1 MEVME
6 AILAR
11 RSVRHFTPQPV
22 SDDLVEQILRAA
34 MQAPSAANAQ
44 PWHFVVINS
53 RDSLEEVTTFHPVA
67 ESLHE
72 APMAILVCGDSR
84 MEKRPDRWIL
94 DCSAATQNMLL
105 AAHAL
110 GLGAVWLGIHPDQI
124 RIEGMRRII
133 GLPSHIHPLS
143 LVAIGYPTRL
153 LPAVDRFRP
162 ERIQYN
168 QWSGAES
175 QE

>member
-1 MEVME
+1 MDLME
-6 AILAR
+6 AILTR

-44 PWHFVVINS
+44 PWHFVVITDRNL
-53 RDSLEEVTTFHPVA
+53 LEEVTTFHPVA

-72 APMAILVCGDSR
+72 APLAILVCGDSR
-84 MEKRPDRWIL
+84 LEKRPDRWIL
-94 DCSAATQNMLL
+94 DCSAVTQNMLL

-124 RIEGMRRII
+124 RIDGMHRLV
-133 GLPSHIHPLS
+133 GLPANVHPLS
-143 LVAIGYPTRL
+143 LVAIGYPGRETNSI
-153 LPAVDRFRP
+153 DRYRP
-162 ERIQYN
+162 DRVHFN
-168 QWSGAES
+168 QWSG
-175 QE
+175 